1 MSEWMNKQVTVYKTP
16 TYVKDGT
23 NCFRDL
29 NSLSYERKSLLGE
42 NKNLSLRMKIL
53 EQKGI

>member
-1 MSEWMNKQVTVYKTP
+1 MNKQVTVYKTP

-29 NSLSYERKSLLGE
+29 NSLSCERKSLLGE